1 MIQSDARV
9 AAVRR
14 FNRLYTRR
22 IGVLDEGH
30 LHSPYS
36 LTEGRVLYELAQR
49 DGSTAGEVIR
59 ELGIDAG
66 YLSRILRSFEERALI
81 ERRPSTKD
89 RRQSLFSLTAAGRRA
104 FEELDT
110 GAAKEIATLLR
121 TLPEQEQRDLLDAMQ
136 TIERLINRSG
146 RPPSAVVLRDL
157 RPGDLGWV
165 VERHGA
171 LYAAEYG
178 WDRRLEG
185 LIAGIV
191 AQFVRRHDP
200 TCERAWIAER
210 DGINLGTVF
219 VVKHPERTGVAQLR
233 LLLVEPSARG
243 AGLGRRLVQEC
254 TRFARESGYHT
265 IMLWTNSVLVSARK
279 IYEAEGYR
287 LVKEEVHNSFGPE
300 LVAQTWE
307 KGLATSE

>member
-1 MIQSDARV
+1 MSNARV

-22 IGVLDEGH
+22 IGALDEGH

-36 LTEGRVLYELAQR
+36 LTEGRVLFELAQR

-66 YLSRILRSFEERALI
+66 YLSRILRGFEERGLV

-89 RRQSLFSLTAAGRRA
+89 RRQSIFLLTPDGRGA
-104 FEELDT
+104 FEALDT
-110 GAAKEIATLLR
+110 GAAKEIAALLR
-121 TLPEQEQRDLLDAMQ
+121 TLPEQEQRALLDAMQ
-136 TIERLINRSG
+136 TIERLIDRSG
-146 RPPSAVVLRDL
+146 HPPSPIVLRDL
-157 RPGDLGWV
+157 QSGDLGWV

-191 AQFVRRHDP
+191 SQFVRRHDA

-219 VVKHPERTGVAQLR
+219 VVKHPERAGVAQLR

-243 AGLGRRLVQEC
+243 SGIGRRLVSEC
-254 TRFARESGYHT
+254 TRFARETGYHT

-287 LVKEEVHNSFGPE
+287 LVKEEVHASFGPE

-307 KGLATSE
+307 KRLATSD